1 MRVIARL
8 ANDLVALR
16 STAGSERHRIGQLL
30 QVGDAPAAVL
40 CARGGALLASLLPSR
55 CGGVLPPTVSEGM
68 EATVLK
74 GEMLRAP
81 LGSGSLLGGRI
92 VDGLGN
98 ALDGGPPITAPDAA
112 VFFTPAAQSELKPIN
127 RSLHSGTLAIDALTP
142 IGRGQ
147 SMMIFGEDGTG
158 KSTIGWDAVLAQ
170 AQSDVHCVIAL
181 SSGGVE
187 RARRALERLRELGH
201 SDLLSRTTVVA
212 SPRPDPSSAECMLM
226 LASAAAVGEA
236 VRDAGGHALVVADDL
251 RALGELWEAAGTA
264 VAHMGGPS
272 VGAASDKM
280 HNSEQRIFF
289 ASWLQRASQM
299 IDSLGGGSL
308 TLLATMRQLPR
319 PAAADATGA
328 ACSARAFE
336 LKDFASHPKP
346 TQARLAALVARG
358 VALEPK
364 VLRAL
369 GIEPPALKTATP
381 LGAAD
386 LEAREAHRR
395 TVLHI
400 DQLMSLAD
408 GHLSLRRS
416 LFEEGRRPAVLPG
429 EAIARVGAGSEQ
441 GAGRATPTTPAMKRV
456 ANALRLELAQAH
468 DLLPPDASDSVA
480 VRQQRLRARAFEAV
494 LCGQPKGTPYR
505 LAHQL
510 LLLHCLLRGHLDHL
524 GEGGAGDAAAGKA
537 EAAGGAAD
545 GATRVHRAVREV
557 LSHVDR
563 RMGDAVLSQIDATGV
578 LEGPVEEAMMA
589 CAAEVLPR
597 ATGRAFFTN
606 WDANYAYDT
615 SKATPV
621 ALKHS
626 GSTSVVVEELIR
638 GRESE

>member
-55 CGGVLPPTVSEGM
+55 SGGVLPPTVSEGL

-98 ALDGGPPITAPDAA
+98 ALDGGPPITAPDVA
-112 VFFTPAAQSELKPIN
+112 VFITPAAQSELKPIN

-187 RARRALERLRELGH
+187 RARRALERLRELGY
-201 SDLLSRTTVVA
+201 SNLLSRTTVVA

-226 LASAAAVGEA
+226 LASATAVGEA

-264 VAHMGGPS
+264 VARMGGPS
-272 VGAASDKM
+272 VGAASDKL

-319 PAAADATGA
+319 PATADATGA
-328 ACSARAFE
+328 AGAAGAARAFE
-336 LKDFASHPKP
+336 LKDFTSHPKP

-395 TVLHI
+395 TVLHM
-400 DQLMSLAD
+400 DQFMSLAD

-524 GEGGAGDAAAGKA
+524 GEGGTGGAAADKA
-537 EAAGGAAD
+537 VAAGGAAN
-545 GATRVHRAVREV
+545 GVHRAVREL

-563 RMGDAVLSQIDATGV
+563 RMGDAVLSKIDTTGV
-578 LEGPVEEAMMA
+578 LEGPVEEAMIA

-606 WDANYAYDT
+606 WDADYAYDT

-626 GSTSVVVEELIR
+626 GSTSVAVEELIR
-638 GRESE
+638 GGE